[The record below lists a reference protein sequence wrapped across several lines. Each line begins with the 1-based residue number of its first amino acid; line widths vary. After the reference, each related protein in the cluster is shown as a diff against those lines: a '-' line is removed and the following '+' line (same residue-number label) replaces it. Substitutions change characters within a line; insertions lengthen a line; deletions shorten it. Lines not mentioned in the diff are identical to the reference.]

1 MRDKDAGCEGILR
14 GKEGPMS
21 DRDDTQS
28 FQAVDTERHAAVE
41 VEEAPPPGGPP
52 GPPRALFA
60 DAWPW
65 LALLG
70 ILAVAALLAWLFV
83 LRNDDSKQQTVP
95 AVVGMQ
101 QQAAISRLTG
111 DGYSV
116 KALVQPAKQ
125 PRGIVAAQEPG
136 GGSQL
141 PKGSTVTLHVSNG
154 RPLPSSA
161 TTTSATTTA
170 ATTTGATTTGATTT
184 AATTTAGGGAATQ
197 VPDVTGQDEAAAA
210 GQVEAAGLVPDTEPV
225 GASGT
230 PGF

>member
-1 MRDKDAGCEGILR
+1 
-14 GKEGPMS
+14 MS

-41 VEEAPPPGGPP
+41 VEEAPPPARPP

-60 DAWPW
+60 DVWPW

-70 ILAVAALLAWLFV
+70 ILGVAGLLVWLFV
-83 LRNDDSKQQTVP
+83 LRNDNSKKQTVP

-101 QQAAISRLTG
+101 QQTAISRLTG

-125 PRGIVAAQEPG
+125 PRGVVASQEPG

-154 RPLPSSA
+154 HALPSPGTT

-170 ATTTGATTTGATTT
+170 ATTTGATASATT
-184 AATTTAGGGAATQ
+184 AAGGATRR
-197 VPDVTGQDEAAAA
+197 AARRR
-210 GQVEAAGLVPDTEPV
+210 
-225 GASGT
+225 
-230 PGF
+230 PGGRA